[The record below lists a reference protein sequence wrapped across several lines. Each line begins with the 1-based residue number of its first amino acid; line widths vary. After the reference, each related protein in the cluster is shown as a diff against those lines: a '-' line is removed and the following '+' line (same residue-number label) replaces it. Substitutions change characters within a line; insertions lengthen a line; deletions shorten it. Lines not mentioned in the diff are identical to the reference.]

1 MSTRVGI
8 NGFGR
13 IGRQVLRATLER
25 HPDELEVVAVNDLAA
40 PQANA
45 HLFKYDSNYG
55 RYPGTVQAVDGG
67 IEVDGRLIKS
77 LSERNP
83 ADLPW
88 GDLGVDIVI
97 ESTGIFTQRE
107 KAAGHIEAGAKKVII
122 SAPATGEDKT
132 LVLGVNADEYDPG
145 EHHVLSNASCT
156 TNCVA
161 QLIKVLNDEF
171 GIQHGL
177 MTTVH
182 AYTNDQQILDQVH
195 SDMRRARAAA
205 SNIIP
210 TSTGAAKV
218 VGVVIPELNG
228 KLHGMAL
235 RVPVPTGSITDFVA
249 DVGRDVTKEE
259 VNEAFRKA
267 AEGPTQRHPRVHR
280 GPHRQQRHQ
289 DEPGQLHLRRRLH
302 HGDGGQHGEGARL
315 VRQRVGLLLPHVR
328 PHGDDCGEGRLRH
341 GTSMRACA
349 SHMCRPAPTP

>member
-249 DVGRDVTKEE
+249 DVGREVTKEE

-267 AEGPTQRHPRVHR
+267 AEGPLNGILEYTEDPIVSSDIKMNPASCIFDADSTMVMEGNMVKVLGWYDNEWGYSCRTSDLTAMIAER
-280 GPHRQQRHQ
+280 G
-289 DEPGQLHLRRRLH
+289 
-302 HGDGGQHGEGARL
+302 
-315 VRQRVGLLLPHVR
+315 V
-328 PHGDDCGEGRLRH
+328 
-341 GTSMRACA
+341 
-349 SHMCRPAPTP
+349 

>member
-1 MSTRVGI
+1 MTTRIGI

-25 HPDELEVVAVNDLAA
+25 HSDEIEVVAVNDLA
-40 PQANA
+40 PPKANA

-55 RYPGTVQAVDGG
+55 RYPGEVSAGDDAIEIDGKR
-67 IEVDGRLIKS
+67 IAS

-83 ADLPW
+83 SALPW

-97 ESTGIFTQRE
+97 ESTGLFTQRE

-122 SAPATGEDKT
+122 SAPAAGEDKT
-132 LVLGVNADEYDPG
+132 LVLGVNADEYDPAS
-145 EHHVLSNASCT
+145 HHIISNASCT

-171 GIQHGL
+171 SIKHGL

-195 SDMRRARAAA
+195 PDMRRARAAA
-205 SNIIP
+205 ANIIP

-235 RVPVPTGSITDFVA
+235 RVPVSTGSITDFVA
-249 DVGRDVTKEE
+249 DLGREVTRDE
-259 VNEAFRKA
+259 VNAAFRKA
-267 AEGPTQRHPRVHR
+267 ADGELDGILEYTEDPIVSSDIRMNPASCIFDAESTMVMEGNMVKVLGWYDNEWGYSCR
-280 GPHRQQRHQ
+280 
-289 DEPGQLHLRRRLH
+289 
-302 HGDGGQHGEGARL
+302 
-315 VRQRVGLLLPHVR
+315 
-328 PHGDDCGEGRLRH
+328 
-341 GTSMRACA
+341 TSDLTAMIAGKG
-349 SHMCRPAPTP
+349 M

>member
-13 IGRQVLRATLER
+13 IGRQVLRAALER

-45 HLFKYDSNYG
+45 HLFKYDTNYG
-55 RYPGTVQAVDGG
+55 RYPGSVQAVEGG
-67 IEVDGRLIKS
+67 IEVDGRRIQS

-97 ESTGIFTQRE
+97 ESTGIFTQGE

-122 SAPATGEDKT
+122 SAPASGEDKT
-132 LVLGVNADEYDPG
+132 LVLGVNDHEYEAG
-145 EHHVLSNASCT
+145 AHHVLSNASCT

-171 GIQHGL
+171 GVRRGL

-195 SDMRRARAAA
+195 PDMRRARAAA
-205 SNIIP
+205 QNIIP

-267 AEGPTQRHPRVHR
+267 AEGPLNGILDYTEDPIVSSDIRMNPASCIFDAESTMVM
-280 GPHRQQRHQ
+280 
-289 DEPGQLHLRRRLH
+289 
-302 HGDGGQHGEGARL
+302 EGNMVKALGWYDNEWGYSCR
-315 VRQRVGLLLPHVR
+315 
-328 PHGDDCGEGRLRH
+328 
-341 GTSMRACA
+341 TSDLAAMIAEKGV
-349 SHMCRPAPTP
+349 

>member
-25 HPDELEVVAVNDLAA
+25 HAEELEVVAVNDLAA
-40 PQANA
+40 PEANA
-45 HLFKYDSNYG
+45 HLFKYDTNYG
-55 RYPGTVQAVDGG
+55 RYPGTVQAVEGG
-67 IEVDGRLIKS
+67 IEVDGRHIKS

-122 SAPATGEDKT
+122 SAPASGEDKT
-132 LVLGVNADEYDPG
+132 LVLGVNADEYDPDA
-145 EHHVLSNASCT
+145 HHVLSNASCT

-171 GIQHGL
+171 GIRHGL

-205 SNIIP
+205 QNIIP

-249 DVGRDVTKEE
+249 DVGRDVSKEE

-267 AEGPTQRHPRVHR
+267 AEGALNGILEYTEDPIVSSDIKMNPASCIFDADSTMVMEGSMVKVLGWYDNEWGYSCRTSDLAAMIAER
-280 GPHRQQRHQ
+280 G
-289 DEPGQLHLRRRLH
+289 
-302 HGDGGQHGEGARL
+302 
-315 VRQRVGLLLPHVR
+315 
-328 PHGDDCGEGRLRH
+328 
-341 GTSMRACA
+341 M
-349 SHMCRPAPTP
+349 

>member
-55 RYPGTVQAVDGG
+55 RYPGSVQAVDGG
-67 IEVDGRLIKS
+67 IEVDGRLIQS

-132 LVLGVNADEYDPG
+132 LVLGVNADEYDPDA
-145 EHHVLSNASCT
+145 HHVLSNASCT

-171 GIQHGL
+171 GIRHGL

-259 VNEAFRKA
+259 VNEAFRAA
-267 AEGPTQRHPRVHR
+267 AEGPLNGILEYTEDPIVSSDIKMN
-280 GPHRQQRHQ
+280 PASCIF
-289 DEPGQLHLRRRLH
+289 DA
-302 HGDGGQHGEGARL
+302 DSTMVMEGNMVKVLGWYDNEWGYSCRTSDLTAMIAEK
-315 VRQRVGLLLPHVR
+315 GL
-328 PHGDDCGEGRLRH
+328 
-341 GTSMRACA
+341 
-349 SHMCRPAPTP
+349 

>member
-1 MSTRVGI
+1 MSTRIGI

-25 HPDELEVVAVNDLAA
+25 HPEELEVVAVNDLAA
-40 PQANA
+40 PQVNA
-45 HLFKYDSNYG
+45 HLFKYDTNYG

-67 IEVDGRLIKS
+67 LEVDGRHIQS

-122 SAPATGEDKT
+122 SAPASGEDKT
-132 LVLGVNADEYDPG
+132 LVLGVNADEYDP
-145 EHHVLSNASCT
+145 EAHHVLSNASCT

-171 GIQHGL
+171 GIRHGL

-195 SDMRRARAAA
+195 PDMRRARAAA
-205 SNIIP
+205 QNIIP

-249 DVGRDVTKEE
+249 DVGRDVSKEE

-267 AEGPTQRHPRVHR
+267 AEGALNGILEYTEDPIVSSDIKMNPASCIFDADSTMVM
-280 GPHRQQRHQ
+280 
-289 DEPGQLHLRRRLH
+289 
-302 HGDGGQHGEGARL
+302 EGSMVKVLGWYDNEWGYSCRTSDL
-315 VRQRVGLLLPHVR
+315 
-328 PHGDDCGEGRLRH
+328 
-341 GTSMRACA
+341 TSMIAERGV
-349 SHMCRPAPTP
+349 

>member
-1 MSTRVGI
+1 M
-8 NGFGR
+8 
-13 IGRQVLRATLER
+13 
-25 HPDELEVVAVNDLAA
+25 VAVNDLAA

-67 IEVDGRLIKS
+67 IEVDGRLIQS

-132 LVLGVNADEYDPG
+132 LVLGVNADEYDPDA
-145 EHHVLSNASCT
+145 HHVLSNASCT

-161 QLIKVLNDEF
+161 QLIQVLNDEF

-218 VGVVIPELNG
+218 VGVVI
-228 KLHGMAL
+228 
-235 RVPVPTGSITDFVA
+235 RS
-249 DVGRDVTKEE
+249 
-259 VNEAFRKA
+259 
-267 AEGPTQRHPRVHR
+267 
-280 GPHRQQRHQ
+280 
-289 DEPGQLHLRRRLH
+289 
-302 HGDGGQHGEGARL
+302 
-315 VRQRVGLLLPHVR
+315 
-328 PHGDDCGEGRLRH
+328 
-341 GTSMRACA
+341 
-349 SHMCRPAPTP
+349 

>member
-67 IEVDGRLIKS
+67 IEVDGRLIQS

-132 LVLGVNADEYDPG
+132 LVLGVNADEYDPDA
-145 EHHVLSNASCT
+145 HHVLSNASCT

-171 GIQHGL
+171 GIKHGL

-267 AEGPTQRHPRVHR
+267 AEGALNGILEYTEDPIVSSDIKMNPASCIFDADSTMVM
-280 GPHRQQRHQ
+280 
-289 DEPGQLHLRRRLH
+289 
-302 HGDGGQHGEGARL
+302 EGNMVKVLGWYDNEWGYSCRTSDLTAMIAEK
-315 VRQRVGLLLPHVR
+315 GL
-328 PHGDDCGEGRLRH
+328 
-341 GTSMRACA
+341 
-349 SHMCRPAPTP
+349 

>member
-25 HPDELEVVAVNDLAA
+25 HPDELEVVAVNDLAD

-45 HLFKYDSNYG
+45 HLFKYDTNYG

-67 IEVDGRLIKS
+67 IEVDGRLIQS

-132 LVLGVNADEYDPG
+132 LVLGVNADEYDPDA
-145 EHHVLSNASCT
+145 HHVLSNASCT

-267 AEGPTQRHPRVHR
+267 AEGALNGILEYTEDPIVSSDIKMNPASCIFDADSTMVM
-280 GPHRQQRHQ
+280 
-289 DEPGQLHLRRRLH
+289 
-302 HGDGGQHGEGARL
+302 EGNMVKVLGWYDNEWGYSCRTSDLTAMIAEK
-315 VRQRVGLLLPHVR
+315 GL
-328 PHGDDCGEGRLRH
+328 
-341 GTSMRACA
+341 
-349 SHMCRPAPTP
+349 

>member
-1 MSTRVGI
+1 MSTRIGI

-25 HPDELEVVAVNDLAA
+25 HPEELEVVAVNDLAA
-40 PQANA
+40 PQVNA
-45 HLFKYDSNYG
+45 HLFKYDTNYG

-67 IEVDGRLIKS
+67 IEVDGRHIQS

-122 SAPATGEDKT
+122 SAPASGEDKT
-132 LVLGVNADEYDPG
+132 LVLGVNADEYDPDT
-145 EHHVLSNASCT
+145 HHVLSNASCT

-171 GIQHGL
+171 GIRHGL

-195 SDMRRARAAA
+195 PDMRRARAAA
-205 SNIIP
+205 QNIIP

-249 DVGRDVTKEE
+249 DVGRDVSREE

-267 AEGPTQRHPRVHR
+267 AEGALNGILEYTEDPIVSSDIKMNPASCIFDAESTMVMEGSMVKVLGWYDNEWGYSCRTSDLTAMIAER
-280 GPHRQQRHQ
+280 G
-289 DEPGQLHLRRRLH
+289 
-302 HGDGGQHGEGARL
+302 
-315 VRQRVGLLLPHVR
+315 V
-328 PHGDDCGEGRLRH
+328 
-341 GTSMRACA
+341 
-349 SHMCRPAPTP
+349 

>member
-1 MSTRVGI
+1 MSTRIGI

-40 PQANA
+40 PEANA
-45 HLFKYDSNYG
+45 HLFKYDTNYG
-55 RYPGTVQAVDGG
+55 RYPGTVKAVAGG
-67 IEVDGRLIKS
+67 IEVDGRHIQS

-122 SAPATGEDKT
+122 SAPASGEDKT
-132 LVLGVNADEYDPG
+132 LVLGVNDDEYDPSA
-145 EHHVLSNASCT
+145 HHVLSNASCT

-195 SDMRRARAAA
+195 PDMRRARAAA
-205 SNIIP
+205 QNIIP

-218 VGVVIPELNG
+218 VGVVIPSLNG

-249 DVGRDVTKEE
+249 DLGRDVTKEE
-259 VNEAFRKA
+259 VNEAFQKA
-267 AEGPTQRHPRVHR
+267 AEGP
-280 GPHRQQRHQ
+280 
-289 DEPGQLHLRRRLH
+289 L
-302 HGDGGQHGEGARL
+302 DGILEYTEDPIVSSDIKMNSASCIFDAESTMVMGGNMVKVLGWYDNEWGYSCR
-315 VRQRVGLLLPHVR
+315 
-328 PHGDDCGEGRLRH
+328 
-341 GTSMRACA
+341 TSDLTAMIAGKGV
-349 SHMCRPAPTP
+349 